1 MQSLEHLHVTKV
13 KEKLK
18 NAREGIS
25 AETKDTLRLAK
36 AQKKSNKITP
46 KHSK

>member
-1 MQSLEHLHVTKV
+1 MQSLEHLQGTKV

-18 NAREGIS
+18 NIREGIS
-25 AETKDTLRLAK
+25 GETKDTLKLAK